1 MNLGERKLKLELK
14 EIDTLHA
21 KEEYELFS
29 TMPKD
34 EKGFENEYAGI
45 GFEEFKTKAIPAML
59 EMGQGKNLPSG
70 YVPASTYILWL
81 DGVPV
86 GVFKLRH
93 YLNDFL
99 RQGPGHLGYGI
110 RKEYR
115 GHGLASQGLTLA
127 IEKAKSIIPESELY
141 LACHKDN
148 PASLRVMQKNG
159 GYLDHEDEK
168 EYYVRIPLND

>member
-14 EIDTLHA
+14 EINLIHA
-21 KEEYELFS
+21 KEEYKLFS

-34 EKGFENEYAGI
+34 ENGFENEYAGI

-59 EMGQGKNLPSG
+59 EMAQGKNLPKG
-70 YVPASTYILWL
+70 YVPATTYILWL
-81 DGVPV
+81 DDMPV

-115 GHGLASQGLTLA
+115 GKGLASQGLALA
-127 IEKAKSIIPESELY
+127 IKKARNIIPETELY

-148 PASLRVMQKNG
+148 PASLKVMQNNG

-168 EYYVRIPLND
+168 EYYVRIPLSE

>member
-1 MNLGERKLKLELK
+1 MLKLK
-14 EIDTLHA
+14 EIDTLHV

-34 EKGFENEYAGI
+34 ENGFENEYAGI

-59 EMGQGKNLPSG
+59 EMAQGKNLPSG
-70 YVPASTYILWL
+70 YVPATTYILWL
-81 DGVPV
+81 DDMPV
-86 GVFKLRH
+86 GVFKLRQ

-115 GHGLASQGLTLA
+115 GKGLAIQGLALA
-127 IEKAKSIIPESELY
+127 IKKARNIIPETELY

-148 PASLRVMQKNG
+148 PASLKVMQNNG